1 MANDVTAYDVIAMG
15 RLGVDLYPLQ
25 TRLGLDE
32 VSSFGKFLGGT
43 AANVAVATARHGHHV
58 ALVSR
63 TGDDVFGRYL
73 ISELG
78 RLGVDSRFVTT
89 VPELPTPIT
98 FCEIHPPDHFPI
110 TFYRYPKAPD
120 MEIDAAGLD
129 LSAIAGARILWLT
142 VSGLSDEPS
151 RSAHHAALAARGSDG
166 LVILDLDY
174 RADFWDDP
182 DRARA
187 EIADV
192 LPSVDVVVGNE
203 TECEVAVGTRD
214 PDAAAARLLEA
225 GPDMVVVKQG
235 PKGVFARRGDDR
247 VSVPALQIEILNG
260 LGAGDAFGGALCHG
274 LLSDWELERIIR
286 YANAAGAIVAS
297 RLECSTAM
305 PTPDEVE
312 SLLMEVSQ

>member
-1 MANDVTAYDVIAMG
+1 MGYDVIAVG

-25 TRLGLDE
+25 TRLGLED

-43 AANVAVATARHGHHV
+43 AANVAVAAARYGNRV

-63 TGDDVFGRYL
+63 TGDDAFGRYL
-73 ISELG
+73 FAELE
-78 RLGVDSRFVTT
+78 RLGVDNRFVTT
-89 VPELPTPIT
+89 VPDLPTPIT

-129 LSAIAGARILWLT
+129 LDAIAESRILWLT

-151 RSAHHAALAARGSDG
+151 RSAHHAALAARGDEG
-166 LVILDLDY
+166 MVVLDLDY

-182 DRARA
+182 NRARL
-187 EIADV
+187 EIGQV
-192 LPSVDVVVGNE
+192 LGSVDVVVGNQA
-203 TECEVAVGTRD
+203 ECEVAVGASD
-214 PDAAAARLLEA
+214 PETAAALLRDS
-225 GPDMVVVKQG
+225 GPEMVVVKRG
-235 PKGVFARRGDDR
+235 PDGVFARRGDER
-247 VSVPALQIEILNG
+247 VSIPALDIEILNG

-274 LLSDWELERIIR
+274 LLSGWDLERVIR
-286 YANAAGAIVAS
+286 YSNAAGAIVAS

-305 PTPDEVE
+305 PTPEEVE
-312 SLLMEVSQ
+312 LLLLEVST